1 MKIDP
6 ENYPNLKFQTI
17 ESEGLQIA
25 ATIETENNDEHP
37 IYHPSNILYYMI
49 EGQFNLKMNHQL
61 HIIPEGGFCLV
72 RKYTY
77 ATCFKTWG
85 EKQKGARMIAF
96 VLQDEFIKDMLNDV
110 SIQNIDKEKVPQVV
124 SLQETPLLKGLV
136 NSLAAYFHGNQELD
150 KEIVKLKTIEAL
162 MALLHAD
169 DKIKFTLKD
178 FSLPERADLVQFM
191 NHNYMYNF
199 PLERFAS
206 LSGRS
211 LSTFHRDF
219 KSIFRES
226 PHKWI
231 MKQRL
236 TEARRLIQQG
246 KKASEIYL
254 EVGFEDL
261 AHFSKRFKSFFGINP
276 SEISLSN
283 V

>member
-1 MKIDP
+1 MKINP
-6 ENYPNLKFQTI
+6 ENYPYLKFQTI

-25 ATIETENNDEHP
+25 ATVETESNDEHP
-37 IYHPSNILYYMI
+37 IYHPANILYYMI

-61 HIIPEGGFCLV
+61 HIIPQGGFCLI

-77 ATCFKTWG
+77 GTCFKTWG
-85 EKQKGARMIAF
+85 ENQKGARMIAF
-96 VLQDEFIKDMLNDV
+96 VLQDELIKDMLKDV
-110 SIQNIDKEKVPQVV
+110 SINGIKEEAVQQVI

-136 NSLAAYFHGNQELD
+136 NSLEAYFHGNLELD
-150 KEIVKLKTIEAL
+150 KEIVKLKTMEAL
-162 MALLHAD
+162 MALLQAN
-169 DKIKFTLKD
+169 DKVRYTLKD

-199 PLERFAS
+199 PLNRFAS
-206 LSGRS
+206 MSGRS
-211 LSTFHRDF
+211 LSTFHREF
-219 KSIFRES
+219 KNIFRES

-236 TEARRLIQQG
+236 TEAKKRIQEG

-254 EVGFEDL
+254 ELGFEDL

-276 SEISLSN
+276 SELKWVSI
-283 V
+283 

>member
-1 MKIDP
+1 MKIDTA
-6 ENYPNLKFQTI
+6 EYPHLKFQTI
-17 ESEGLQIA
+17 ESDGLQIA
-25 ATIETENNDEHP
+25 ASVETESNEEHP
-37 IYHPSNILYYMI
+37 IYHPANILYYMVD
-49 EGQFNLKMNHQL
+49 GQFNLKMNHQL
-61 HIIPEGGFCLV
+61 HIIPEGGFCLI

-77 ATCFKTWG
+77 GTCFKTWG
-85 EKQKGARMIAF
+85 KEQKGARMIAF
-96 VLQDEFIKDMLNDV
+96 VLQDDFIKEMLTEVAFNDV
-110 SIQNIDKEKVPQVV
+110 KEEDVQQIV
-124 SLQETPLLKGLV
+124 SLNETPLLKGLV
-136 NSLAAYFHGNQELD
+136 GSLAAYFNGNIELD

-162 MALLHAD
+162 MALLQAD
-169 DKIKFTLKD
+169 ENIRYTLKD

-191 NHNYMYNF
+191 NHNFIFNF
-199 PLERFAS
+199 PLERFA
-206 LSGRS
+206 LMSGRS

-219 KSIFRES
+219 KNIFRES

-236 TEARRLIQQG
+236 KEAKKLIQQG

-276 SEISLSN
+276 SDVELVN

>member
-1 MKIDP
+1 MKIDQ
-6 ENYPNLKFQTI
+6 ENFPHIKFQTI

-25 ATIETENNDEHP
+25 ATVETESNDEHP
-37 IYHPSNILYYMI
+37 IYHPANILYYMI

-61 HIIPEGGFCLV
+61 HIIPEGGFCLI

-77 ATCFKTWG
+77 GTCFKTWG
-85 EKQKGARMIAF
+85 KHQQGARMIAF
-96 VLQDEFIKDMLNDV
+96 VLQDEFIKDMLKEV
-110 SIQNIDKEKVPQVV
+110 SANEVNKEEIQQVV
-124 SLQETPLLKGLV
+124 SMQETPLLKGLV
-136 NSLAAYFHGNQELD
+136 NSLEAYFHGNQELD
-150 KEIVKLKTIEAL
+150 KEFVKLKTIEAL
-162 MALLHAD
+162 IALLQVD
-169 DKIKFTLKD
+169 DKIQYTLKD

-191 NHNYMYNF
+191 NHNFIYNF

-206 LSGRS
+206 MSGRS

-236 TEARRLIQQG
+236 NEAKKLIQQG

-261 AHFSKRFKSFFGINP
+261 AHFSKRFKSFFGMNP
-276 SEISLSN
+276 SEMRLAAM
-283 V
+283 